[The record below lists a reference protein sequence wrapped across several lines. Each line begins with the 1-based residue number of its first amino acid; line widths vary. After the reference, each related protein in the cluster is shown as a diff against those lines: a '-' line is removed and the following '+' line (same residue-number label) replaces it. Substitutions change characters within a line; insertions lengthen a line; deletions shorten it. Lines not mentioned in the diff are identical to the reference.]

1 MMIKHLLILSLSAM
15 MTSVVHAGSYTY
27 KQYGGSDTSEVVFSD
42 KNIEAL
48 TSSKPSQ
55 GSVKIEEERTGSWMT
70 SLGTFDDQF
79 HDDLEKLIRSKNSN
93 RAYARISDSSGKKV
107 QYTGALTSSGA
118 LSSSGGTARS
128 SNSVHRNTYD
138 IFIEGIADRYGVSR
152 GLVKAIMHTESSFN
166 QFARSRVGAQ
176 GLMQLMPATARRFN
190 VSNSYD
196 PQQNIEGGVKYLSWL
211 MKRFNGDVRLVLA
224 AYNAGEGNVDKY
236 GGIPPFKETQ
246 NYVRRVL
253 ERYHGLYKQI

>member
-42 KNIEAL
+42 KNVEAL

-93 RAYARISDSSGKKV
+93 RLMLVFRIHQVKKSN
-107 QYTGALTSSGA
+107 TRA
-118 LSSSGGTARS
+118 LSLHQVLSL
-128 SNSVHRNTYD
+128 HRVVQRD
-138 IFIEGIADRYGVSR
+138 RVIASIETPTISLSR
-152 GLVKAIMHTESSFN
+152 ALLTGMAFQEV
-166 QFARSRVGAQ
+166 
-176 GLMQLMPATARRFN
+176 
-190 VSNSYD
+190 
-196 PQQNIEGGVKYLSWL
+196 W
-211 MKRFNGDVRLVLA
+211 
-224 AYNAGEGNVDKY
+224 
-236 GGIPPFKETQ
+236 
-246 NYVRRVL
+246 
-253 ERYHGLYKQI
+253 